1 MVDVEAHSKPVLPA
15 EADDAPAAPFLLW
28 PSLPEELLQR
38 AFLHLDSRSLARA
51 EAACRGWRR
60 AASADFLW
68 RDRCAA
74 WSWLT
79 RRKPSGATWKQQ
91 ERALSGAPRFV
102 VVGGAYSARG
112 RAFDAATGAW
122 ADVPAMATERNGAAL
137 LYDVEG
143 ASLCAVGG
151 RSSGAGVRAALGSK
165 RRFAPLS
172 DVDLDSQE
180 SDFDRASNPLQ
191 N

>member
-1 MVDVEAHSKPVLPA
+1 MVDVAAHKPPLPA

-28 PSLPEELLQR
+28 PHLPEELLQR

-79 RRKPSGATWKQQ
+79 RRKPSGATWKRQ
-91 ERALSGAPRFV
+91 ELS
-102 VVGGAYSARG
+102 
-112 RAFDAATGAW
+112 
-122 ADVPAMATERNGAAL
+122 L
-137 LYDVEG
+137 IHI
-143 ASLCAVGG
+143 
-151 RSSGAGVRAALGSK
+151 
-165 RRFAPLS
+165 
-172 DVDLDSQE
+172 
-180 SDFDRASNPLQ
+180 
-191 N
+191 